1 MFYINKLIVRQID
14 MILKWFVDNTMI
26 FLLKN
31 WVVLNF
37 CSRLYCIHLPIV
49 GMPTRK
55 LYRPIP
61 LVIAQFLNAYLQRS
75 PPGM

>member
-14 MILKWFVDNTMI
+14 TILKWFVDNTMI

-37 CSRLYCIHLPIV
+37 CSRLYIGTQI
-49 GMPTRK
+49 
-55 LYRPIP
+55 
-61 LVIAQFLNAYLQRS
+61 IAHWVCV
-75 PPGM
+75 